1 MDDKTQPNLQD
12 SALVFVEDNLS
23 KNELFR
29 INPDGTVVRGPA
41 FTTVDEMSLAF
52 WDAVERHACTTR

>member
-1 MDDKTQPNLQD
+1 MIDKTQPDLQD
-12 SALVFVEDNLS
+12 TAFVFVDRSPS

-52 WDAVERHACTTR
+52 WAAIERHACTTR